1 MLWYNT
7 LTFTLITMWWY
18 QSIVSQIRDGII
30 GKSNVR
36 ILFHSILRVSNFSR
50 ACHPTTAFFRV
61 STPIIDYLRKHK
73 FLAWIQAK
81 TIYRHINSQTWV
93 ELADTEK
100 ILRRSIRPMSAK
112 CLFVTFLFLLA
123 KITKNSMSFQLK
135 PKRLVCARNYL
146 KLHEINSNKGQ
157 CSFPRATTLNDKK
170 KN

>member
-1 MLWYNT
+1 
-7 LTFTLITMWWY
+7 MWWY
-18 QSIVSQIRDGII
+18 RSIVSQIRDGIT

-73 FLAWIQAK
+73 FHAWIQAK
-81 TIYRHINSQTWV
+81 TIYRRINPQTWV

-112 CLFVTFLFLLA
+112 CLFVTFSLLVSKNYKKLNELSA
-123 KITKNSMSFQLK
+123 ETETSCMYSKLLEITRNK
-135 PKRLVCARNYL
+135 PEQRTVHVPLSDDF
-146 KLHEINSNKGQ
+146 EW
-157 CSFPRATTLNDKK
+157 
-170 KN
+170 